1 MFTQGMKEKY
11 GNCWNIK
18 QVLEKSKVQRDVFRS
33 QGKITRNT
41 FIAYWAK
48 TKSVLDFGY
57 VTLNSSKFAEL
68 VSVLFRQKICNIL
81 WYATVQTHYTL
92 TQALYHYADDVWGIM
107 FSLDY
112 DLKPHK

>member
-11 GNCWNIK
+11 GNLWNIK

-57 VTLNSSKFAEL
+57 VTLNSSKFADY
-68 VSVLFRQKICNIL
+68 CL
-81 WYATVQTHYTL
+81 WAVGLYLGPSL
-92 TQALYHYADDVWGIM
+92 TPYSGQV
-107 FSLDY
+107 
-112 DLKPHK
+112 